1 MSNQKAISSEAL
13 VGILLF
19 SAVILALLF
28 QNVGALS
35 GFYNSFIEFT
45 PFSIE
50 NLHIKG
56 SVAFWVNDLLMVVFF
71 FMIGLELKRE
81 IFKGELR
88 DPSKIAVPVLA
99 ALGGVIM
106 PALIFA
112 SLNFGDEFAIRG
124 WAIPVATDIAFV
136 LAILALL
143 GDKIPQSLKLFVL
156 TATIMDDVFAI
167 LIIAFFYTDNLSFL
181 YLALSGVITA
191 ILFAINR
198 LGINKKAPFILLGIL
213 LWLFILNSG
222 VHATIAGIILAFT
235 IPAKG
240 ENSMLESIEH
250 AIHSPVNF
258 IILPIFAFVNAGI
271 SLQRMEI
278 SSLFSS
284 VPLGIIFGLFLG
296 KQIGIFGFSFVAI
309 RLGLGNLPKKTS
321 WTKLYATATICGIG
335 FTMSL
340 FIDNLSY
347 GGSDAFDQANRLAI
361 LIGSLISGIIGYLV
375 AKFSK

>member
-28 QNVGALS
+28 QNVDALS

-271 SLQRMEI
+271 SLQGMEI

-309 RLGLGNLPKKTS
+309 RLGLGNLPKGTS
-321 WTKLYATATICGIG
+321 WTKLYAAAIICGIG

-340 FIDNLSY
+340 FIDNLAY
-347 GGSDAFDQANRLAI
+347 GGSDAFDHANRLAI
-361 LIGSLISGIIGYLV
+361 LVGSLISGVVGYLV
-375 AKFSK
+375 ARFVK